1 MVTTTSAWRIS
12 ESALWT
18 SNNADSLSSPGE
30 RIDRDFAS
38 RLRLLFNAHN
48 KFFEE
53 VANYLAARDSV

>member
-53 VANYLAARDSV
+53 VAKYPAARDSV